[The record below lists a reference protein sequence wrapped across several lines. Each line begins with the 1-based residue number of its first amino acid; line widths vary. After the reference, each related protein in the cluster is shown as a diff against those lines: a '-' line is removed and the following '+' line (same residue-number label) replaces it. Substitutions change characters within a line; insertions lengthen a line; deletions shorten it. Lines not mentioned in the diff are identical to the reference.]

1 MKLTMTKDEDTQLV
15 IWKNVKGETVTKF
28 NDDSVIDYPEDLI
41 GSRDIGDLVREAYK
55 KGIED
60 GINSILEDE

>member
-15 IWKNVKGETVTKF
+15 VWKNVKGEIVTKF

-41 GSRDIGDLVREAYK
+41 GSRDIGDFGKLRTPKAWE
-55 KGIED
+55 E
-60 GINSILEDE
+60 E

>member
-1 MKLTMTKDEDTQLV
+1 MKLTMIKDEDTQLV

>member
-1 MKLTMTKDEDTQLV
+1 MIKDEDTQLV

>member
-1 MKLTMTKDEDTQLV
+1 MELTMTKDEDTQLV
-15 IWKNVKGETVTKF
+15 VWKNVKGEIVTKF

-41 GSRDIGDLVREAYK
+41 GSRDIGELVREAYE

-60 GINSILEDE
+60 GVNSILEDE